1 VRITYDPEADA
12 AYIYLVSRID
22 AGGVAESVPFEGG
35 YLSLGDIVL
44 DFDKENRLLGI
55 EILTASRLLPREV
68 LAAAEQPGQ
77 KP

>member
-1 VRITYDPEADA
+1 
-12 AYIYLVSRID
+12 
-22 AGGVAESVPFEGG
+22 VPFEDS

-44 DFDKENRLLGI
+44 DFDNENRLLGI
-55 EILTASRLLPREV
+55 EILTASRLLAPEV